1 MTCRVTRLAALRPRL
16 SLRTRTEAVARGAS
30 LALLAHLGCASE
42 VYVEPIEADVE
53 PGDTG
58 KLGGLGGGAGSSGE
72 VSSTGGGA
80 GKTSSGSAGRG
91 GSSAG
96 KANGGSQNGG
106 KSAGGNGTD
115 DGGEAGEPTGGGS
128 AGSGGGSA
136 GSGGGSAGGGGGSLN
151 QPAMC
156 DEATATVLGS
166 MNANISV
173 ASNVC
178 LKMTV
183 AADQTWVKKITLQ
196 PEGGMYPL
204 PFTWSN
210 CGTNSSG
217 AFTANYANQI
227 LTPVNLQCPILV
239 KLGGS
244 GAPVNVQWWGG

>member
-1 MTCRVTRLAALRPRL
+1 MTSGAIRLG
-16 SLRTRTEAVARGAS
+16 SLAYWTA
-30 LALLAHLGCASE
+30 LALLVHLGCASE
-42 VYVEPIEADVE
+42 VYVEPVDADEE

-58 KLGGLGGGAGSSGE
+58 KLGGLGGAGTTSKPSG
-72 VSSTGGGA
+72 TGGSA
-80 GKTSSGSAGRG
+80 GKASAGSAGRG

-106 KSAGGNGTD
+106 KSAGGTGTD
-115 DGGEAGEPTGGGS
+115 DGGEPGETTGGTSSGSGGSGGS
-128 AGSGGGSA
+128 AGS
-136 GSGGGSAGGGGGSLN
+136 GGSLN

-166 MNANISV
+166 MNANVTV

-183 AADQTWVKKITLQ
+183 PADQTWIKKITMQ
-196 PEGGMYPL
+196 PEGGTYPL

-217 AFTANYANQI
+217 AFTANYGNQI
-227 LTPVNLQCPILV
+227 LMPVNLQCPILV

-244 GAPVNVQWWGG
+244 GSPVNVQWWGG